1 MSRHPRAAA
10 VLGVAALLSAC
21 QSPTSTS
28 PTTDFIV
35 ATPSPNPTT
44 ASGPT
49 GRLYTYV
56 STNNQPNEQ
65 REYDWR
71 TNFNV
76 AVTLNSPGSNVSVSF
91 PVKITSAT
99 VKVQQAS
106 GGIITPP
113 TGSDVEHYEFEFS
126 ASSNTFAAAGNT
138 VNMNFNVWYDL
149 PDLKREALV
158 TVTLAFTDNAGATFS
173 KSVDV
178 QVAP

>member
-1 MSRHPRAAA
+1 AS
-10 VLGVAALLSAC
+10 
-21 QSPTSTS
+21 
-28 PTTDFIV
+28 
-35 ATPSPNPTT
+35 PSPAT

-49 GRLYTYV
+49 GRFYTFV
-56 STNNQPNEQ
+56 STNNQPSEQ
-65 REYDWR
+65 REYDWK

-76 AVTLNSPGSNVSVSF
+76 AVTLNSPDKNVPVTF

-126 ASSNTFAAAGNT
+126 TNTKTFPAANNS

-149 PDLKREALV
+149 PNPRREALV
-158 TVTLAFTDNAGATFS
+158 TISLIFTDNAGITFS

-178 QVAP
+178 QV